1 MSWDMKP
8 PYRKPGSKRIPT
20 PGSSMPST
28 SVKKQNLPRLDP
40 NTESYVPQ
48 DPNAF
53 PPTVT
58 IHKGRMYFLIYKIK
72 LFVSFLLYNIDIQ
85 LI

>member
-1 MSWDMKP
+1 MKP
-8 PYRKPGSKRIPT
+8 PYRKSGSKRIPT

-48 DPNAF
+48 DPNAL

-58 IHKGRMYFLIYKIK
+58 IHKGRMYFLIYKIHNTYK
-72 LFVSFLLYNIDIQ
+72 ELHGNKRINNRILE
-85 LI
+85 